1 MAGETQERMRVEA
14 SGQGPAPMK
23 LSRYRSV
30 RRAGSHSV
38 DVPKAATPAVPVP
51 SVPSDRIPQNST
63 ESAKQQG
70 PSIARS
76 MSRYRRQK
84 NTGPTT
90 TSQPPLPVPI
100 NHDYAPGTQ
109 QSGNLQGVRSDGKAR
124 DVKEEVT
131 VSGTAGVD
139 RSKDRSGGYE
149 DERGAARTRNRQD
162 AMSRLIGEDKIVTP
176 EPRTKK
182 STGSHKHTEI
192 QNKDASCNAKDGATK
207 QGGEGDPNKQLS
219 GNENKLRS
227 LKGTIKRSRSKKEPP
242 KDPALPKPIETS
254 GGVFPGIDAP
264 VFAANAGER
273 RVRVQYRKKSVHLS
287 VTALTRVQ
295 DLLNS
300 AQDSFEGEVDAEK
313 FTVIESFA
321 QLALERPLRKYENV
335 RDVMNSWTHDEEN
348 VLIIIPPASL
358 DALYQLEVQ
367 SAPTQQPAD
376 MTFHIYHSQ
385 RPRKWDKRYVTLR
398 ADGQVTVA
406 KKQQAQD
413 QANICHASD
422 FDVYSPTSSSLSND
436 VKPPKRI
443 CFAVKSQQKAS
454 MFLSTEN
461 YVHFFCTNDNAIAD
475 GFYKAIRAWRSWYL
489 ANVLGAG
496 QREDVEQ
503 SMTGISWQ
511 LSDEFARLKP
521 YQLENRKPLLDFNA
535 HDQQQND
542 AEVHPAPALEGQI
555 SDKTRQLFL
564 QKKTGRDHAPPPSA
578 YPKSLTVDTSVG
590 STMQGTDESPFSSSG
605 LLGQTYILRQRNMQE
620 REENEKIF
628 EEAFNH
634 QGLVNAAGSG
644 ARRTSPRSQPSSR
657 SNTMTAADKSD
668 VSAFVKRSQSVGK
681 GKHRPLVDL
690 TPVYQEPP
698 QHVRKGRGVNV
709 EPGTP
714 LVDSATSPGLASGAI
729 VIPPATTWKRP
740 LVPDPTLSSSN
751 DKNGRIRSRP
761 NTVRCARH
769 RRPSCTVPA
778 SPTENVASPD
788 GQFIPNTLLARSAN
802 PGAVQSGQ
810 TVGHGLVTGD
820 RNATKPMLDLSP
832 ENPFVQ
838 GSLLREL

>member
-1 MAGETQERMRVEA
+1 MAGETQERMRVGPN
-14 SGQGPAPMK
+14 GQDPAPMK

-30 RRAGSHSV
+30 RRADSQRV
-38 DVPKAATPAVPVP
+38 DVPKTSIPAVPVP
-51 SVPSDRIPQNST
+51 SVPSDRIPHSST

-70 PSIARS
+70 ASIARS

-90 TSQPPLPVPI
+90 TSQSTPPVPI
-100 NHDYAPGTQ
+100 HQAYAPGIQ
-109 QSGNLQGVRSDGKAR
+109 KSGNIHEFCSDGKAK
-124 DVKEEVT
+124 DVREAAEKVT
-131 VSGTAGVD
+131 VSGIAGVD
-139 RSKDRSGGYE
+139 ESKDGSGGYE
-149 DERGAARTRNRQD
+149 DEGGAARTRNRQD
-162 AMSRLIGEDKIVTP
+162 AMSRLVGGDNTVTSG
-176 EPRTKK
+176 PRRRRSTK
-182 STGSHKHTEI
+182 SHEHTEI
-192 QNKDASCNAKDGATK
+192 QKKDALSNDYDGAAK
-207 QGGEGDPNKQLS
+207 QHGEGA
-219 GNENKLRS
+219 GNESRLRS
-227 LKGTIKRSRSKKEPP
+227 LKGTIKLSRSKKESP
-242 KDPALPKPIETS
+242 KDPASSKETETS
-254 GGVFPGIDAP
+254 GSAFPGIDAP
-264 VFAANAGER
+264 ISAANAGER
-273 RVRVQYRKKSVHLS
+273 RVLIQYRKTSVYLS
-287 VTALTRVQ
+287 VTSSTRVQ
-295 DLLNS
+295 DLLYS
-300 AQDSFEGEVDAEK
+300 AQDSFEGEVDAQK
-313 FTVIESFA
+313 FIVIECFTQS
-321 QLALERPLRKYENV
+321 ALERPLRKYENV

-443 CFAVKSQQKAS
+443 CFAVKSQRKAS

-461 YVHFFCTNDNAIAD
+461 YVHFFCTNDRAIAE
-475 GFYKAIRAWRSWYL
+475 GFYKAIQAWRSWYF

-496 QREDVEQ
+496 QSEDEGRLMAEISRQ
-503 SMTGISWQ
+503 S
-511 LSDEFARLKP
+511 SDGSAGSKP
-521 YQLENRKPLLDFNA
+521 YQLEPRKPLLDFNA
-535 HDQQQND
+535 PDQQQND
-542 AEVHPAPALEGQI
+542 AEAHPAPALEGQI

-564 QKKTGRDHAPPPSA
+564 QKKTGRDHAPPPPA
-578 YPKSLTVDTSVG
+578 YSKSLTVDTSVG
-590 STMQGTDESPFSSSG
+590 STTQGTDESPFSSTG
-605 LLGQTYILRQRNMQE
+605 LLGQTYILRQRNMQD
-620 REENEKIF
+620 REENEKIL

-634 QGLVNAAGSG
+634 QGLVNAAGVG
-644 ARRTSPRSQPSSR
+644 ARRTGPRSQPSSR
-657 SNTMTAADKSD
+657 SNTMTAADKPD
-668 VSAFVKRSQSVGK
+668 VSAFVKRAQSVGK

-714 LVDSATSPGLASGAI
+714 LVDGATGPGLASGAI

-740 LVPDPTLSSSN
+740 PVPDPASLSSN
-751 DKNGRIRSRP
+751 NNNGQIQSRS
-761 NTVRCARH
+761 NTVRSARYC
-769 RRPSCTVPA
+769 RPSYTAPA
-778 SPTENVASPD
+778 SPIDKAASPD
-788 GQFIPNTLLARSAN
+788 CQFIPNSLLARSAN
-802 PGAVQSGQ
+802 PGSVQSGQ

-838 GSLLREL
+838 GSLLRDL